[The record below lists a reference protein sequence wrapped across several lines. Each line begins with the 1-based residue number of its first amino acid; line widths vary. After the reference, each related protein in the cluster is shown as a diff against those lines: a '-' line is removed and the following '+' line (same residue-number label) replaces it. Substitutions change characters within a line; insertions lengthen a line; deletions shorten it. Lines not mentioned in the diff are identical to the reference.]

1 MRRAL
6 LRPLLLVVDGFPW
19 LLPLLGWLLVA
30 STRRHRRLGDMV
42 AGTLVVRRSA
52 VARRY

>member
-1 MRRAL
+1 VRPAL
-6 LRPLLLVVDGFPW
+6 LRTLLLVVEGFPW

-30 STRRHRRLGDMV
+30 STRHRGLGDMV

>member
-1 MRRAL
+1 
-6 LRPLLLVVDGFPW
+6 VVDGFPW

-30 STRRHRRLGDMV
+30 STRHRRLVDMV